1 MKLNTNMSYLND
13 NNLQMAEAELHQI
26 WTVCHSYLNLVEP
39 KILPEWQNPILLKLV
54 ETKNI
59 PELAE

>member
-26 WTVCHSYLNLVEP
+26 WTVCHNYP
-39 KILPEWQNPILLKLV
+39 KLGG
-54 ETKNI
+54 T
-59 PELAE
+59 